1 MTISIASTRARPV
14 PAEHRANFNN
24 LILDIAWFGVL
35 NGSAIA
41 FVAVYATRLG
51 ASAFELSLLNATPA
65 VVNLMFALPAGR
77 WLQSQSLSRATFAT
91 SVIHRLFYIVWVF
104 LPLLFTAQGQVWA
117 LVALT
122 ILMSIPVSYTHLTL
136 PTSDLV

>member
-14 PAEHRANFNN
+14 PVEYRANFNN

-51 ASAFELSLLNATPA
+51 ANAFQLSLLNATPA
-65 VVNLMFALPAGR
+65 VVNLLFALPAGR
-77 WLQSQSLSRATFAT
+77 WLQSQPLSRATF
-91 SVIHRLFYIVWVF
+91 
-104 LPLLFTAQGQVWA
+104 
-117 LVALT
+117 
-122 ILMSIPVSYTHLTL
+122 
-136 PTSDLV
+136 